1 MFTCPDHLLDAADE
15 DGRFV
20 RRCTTSVPSGDA
32 PPESM
37 RQSCSCGP
45 GASEDISL
53 APLLVPGPLP
63 NWLATSQSNT
73 ATPCPR
79 SGRRVTDSR
88 GVRGVPGN
96 TKRRRGAVAAHP
108 LSGLAPTTYLK
119 HNDRLGIAVEQVLRV
134 S

>member
-73 ATPCPR
+73 ATALSQERPPCNRLPGG
-79 SGRRVTDSR
+79 SGS
-88 GVRGVPGN
+88 PGQHE
-96 TKRRRGAVAAHP
+96 A
-108 LSGLAPTTYLK
+108 
-119 HNDRLGIAVEQVLRV
+119 
-134 S
+134 